1 MGKKI
6 SKNSI
11 SSEEDINKILEFRN
25 EIAQKTNDKEFKKDL
40 NSFNFLILERE
51 QNQANVR
58 FIQYRIYG

>member
-1 MGKKI
+1 LGKKI